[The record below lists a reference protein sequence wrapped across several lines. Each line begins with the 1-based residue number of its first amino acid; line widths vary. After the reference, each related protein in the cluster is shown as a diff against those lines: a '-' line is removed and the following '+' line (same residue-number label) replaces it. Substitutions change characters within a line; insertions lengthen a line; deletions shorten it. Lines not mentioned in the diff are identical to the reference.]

1 MLALWEK
8 TCQAEGNSKY
18 RGPAGNMSGMLDKH
32 LGTSV
37 SGTECKEIK
46 SERKQ
51 EATLC
56 NPVFSTEAVGL
67 FGSFVQIEKRC
78 FLWAHAAAQVLDL
91 ATQVWPG
98 IQSLLEA
105 FGTAQRW
112 HSPTWWAWACH
123 LQCSYARVEPFFK
136 HWDNTCVFRGG
147 LKSSCLLTPPPAAPA
162 CGSAALRQPDRTVWK
177 PFCRRRGDGGYRRH
191 KSAWV

>member
-32 LGTSV
+32 LGASV

-67 FGSFVQIEKRC
+67 FGSFVQVEKRC

-98 IQSLLEA
+98 FQSLLKT
-105 FGTAQRW
+105 FGIAQRC
-112 HSPTWWAWACH
+112 HSPMWAWACH
-123 LQCSYARVEPFFK
+123 LQCSYSRVEPFFK
-136 HWDNTCVFRGG
+136 HQANTCVFRGE
-147 LKSSCLLTPPPAAPA
+147 LKSSCLLTPPPPAPA

-177 PFCRRRGDGGYRRH
+177 PFCRR
-191 KSAWV
+191 

>member
-18 RGPAGNMSGMLDKH
+18 RGPAGNMSGMLEKH
-32 LGTSV
+32 LGASV

-51 EATLC
+51 EATLY
-56 NPVFSTEAVGL
+56 NAVFSTEAVGL
-67 FGSFVQIEKRC
+67 CGSFVQIEKRC

-98 IQSLLEA
+98 LQSLLEA

-112 HSPTWWAWACH
+112 HSPTWWAWAFH
-123 LQCSYARVEPFFK
+123 LQCSYTRVVPFFK
-136 HWDNTCVFRGG
+136 LWVNTCVFGG
-147 LKSSCLLTPPPAAPA
+147 ERKSSCLHTPSPPASA
-162 CGSAALRQPDRTVWK
+162 CGSATLRQPDRTVLK
-177 PFCRRRGDGGYRRH
+177 AFCKRRGSGG
-191 KSAWV
+191 